1 MRHLFLLPSL
11 FLLATATAQNPA
23 NVKIG
28 DLAPEIEM
36 KDTSGAV
43 LKLSDLRGRVVL
55 VDFWASWCGP
65 CRRENPT
72 VVNAWRKYKDLF
84 YKNGNGFE
92 VFSVSLDRPG
102 QLAAWTAAIR
112 KDSLAWRYHVG
123 QMENAANP
131 AADRYGVTSIPT
143 NVLIDG
149 DGVVIATNLRGEML
163 YESLNAITE
172 SDPARINEMRKARL
186 GNVPAL
192 TKDAV
197 PEQRVK
203 QAR

>member
-1 MRHLFLLPSL
+1 MYRPLLLPCLLL
-11 FLLATATAQNPA
+11 FHAAIAQNPA
-23 NVKIG
+23 RVKIG

-43 LKLSDLRGRVVL
+43 LKLSDLRGKVVL

-84 YKNGNGFE
+84 YKNGNGFD

-102 QLAAWTAAIR
+102 QLAAWKGAIA

-123 QMENAANP
+123 QMENATNP
-131 AADRYGVTSIPT
+131 AADLYGVTSIPT

-149 DGVVIATNLRGEML
+149 DGIVIATNLRGDML
-163 YESLNAITE
+163 YEALNSITE

-186 GNVPAL
+186 GNVPGMK
-192 TKDAV
+192 KDATL
-197 PEQRVK
+197 EQRVK
-203 QAR
+203 QSP

>member
-1 MRHLFLLPSL
+1 MRIPVLIPCLVLLV
-11 FLLATATAQNPA
+11 TASAQNPT

-43 LKLSDLRGRVVL
+43 LKLSELRGKVVL

-84 YKNGNGFE
+84 YRNGNGFE

-102 QLAAWTAAIR
+102 QLAAWAAAIR
-112 KDSLAWRYHVG
+112 KDSLQWRYHVG
-123 QMENAANP
+123 AMEGASNP
-131 AADRYGVTSIPT
+131 AAEQYGVSSIPT

-149 DGVVIATNLRGEML
+149 SGTVIATNLRGDAL
-163 YESLNAITE
+163 YEALNAITE
-172 SDPARINEMRKARL
+172 TDPKRIAEMRKARS
-186 GNVPAL
+186 GVPQL
-192 TKDAV
+192 TR
-197 PEQRVK
+197 EN
-203 QAR
+203 ARERKPGKAR